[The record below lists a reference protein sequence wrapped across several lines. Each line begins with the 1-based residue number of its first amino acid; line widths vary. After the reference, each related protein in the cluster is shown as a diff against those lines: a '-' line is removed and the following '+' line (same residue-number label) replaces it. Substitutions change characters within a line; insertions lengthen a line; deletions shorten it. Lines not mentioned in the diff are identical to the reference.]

1 MSEQHK
7 ARMLYLESIG
17 KLSMAEKSELAQ
29 LYEFFGKGKPR
40 EVVKEPNKEIKE
52 EMKIK
57 WNV

>member
-57 WNV
+57 